1 MVKIRLAR
9 GGAKKNPFYSIVATD
24 SRKRR
29 DSGYIERIGYFNPVA
44 RGQEVR
50 LQLEED
56 RLSYWI
62 SQGAQIS
69 DRVKQLVKEYKDP
82 SIREKQ
88 LAMQAAKADEKAKKI
103 AAEEKAKA
111 DLEAKEA
118 AEVAAQ
124 EAAEAEA
131 PAEEAPAEEAPASEA
146 EAEKLQQKKLQQQ
159 KQKQKQKQ
167 KLQQQKQKLQ
177 QKKLQ
182 HQKQKQKLQQKK
194 SQKSQLKSLKK
205 NNLVSLTPQ
214 ENNKKLLVGKING
227 FFGLQ
232 GWVKV
237 FSYTNPR
244 TNIIN
249 YSPWSIKVDGNF
261 QTIDITSGRE
271 QSKTIVVHIKG
282 IDNREDS
289 QKFIGQ
295 DIYINKEQLPELTQ
309 GEYYW
314 HELIGFDVIN
324 KDEERLGTVDYFV
337 ETGAN
342 DVLVVK
348 GKKEYWIPYIEPFL
362 VSIDSKNNKILVD
375 WDKDF

>member
-1 MVKIRLAR
+1 
-9 GGAKKNPFYSIVATD
+9 
-24 SRKRR
+24 
-29 DSGYIERIGYFNPVA
+29 
-44 RGQEVR
+44 
-50 LQLEED
+50 
-56 RLSYWI
+56 
-62 SQGAQIS
+62 
-69 DRVKQLVKEYKDP
+69 
-82 SIREKQ
+82 
-88 LAMQAAKADEKAKKI
+88 
-103 AAEEKAKA
+103 
-111 DLEAKEA
+111 
-118 AEVAAQ
+118 
-124 EAAEAEA
+124 
-131 PAEEAPAEEAPASEA
+131 
-146 EAEKLQQKKLQQQ
+146 
-159 KQKQKQKQ
+159 
-167 KLQQQKQKLQ
+167 
-177 QKKLQ
+177 
-182 HQKQKQKLQQKK
+182 
-194 SQKSQLKSLKK
+194 
-205 NNLVSLTPQ
+205 VSLTPQ
-214 ENNKKLLVGKING
+214 ENNKKLLIGKING

-244 TNIIN
+244 TNILN

-261 QTIDITSGRE
+261 QSIDITSGRE
-271 QSKTIVVHIKG
+271 QSKTIVAHIKG
-282 IDNREDS
+282 VDNREDS

>member
-1 MVKIRLAR
+1 
-9 GGAKKNPFYSIVATD
+9 
-24 SRKRR
+24 
-29 DSGYIERIGYFNPVA
+29 
-44 RGQEVR
+44 
-50 LQLEED
+50 
-56 RLSYWI
+56 
-62 SQGAQIS
+62 
-69 DRVKQLVKEYKDP
+69 
-82 SIREKQ
+82 
-88 LAMQAAKADEKAKKI
+88 
-103 AAEEKAKA
+103 
-111 DLEAKEA
+111 
-118 AEVAAQ
+118 
-124 EAAEAEA
+124 
-131 PAEEAPAEEAPASEA
+131 
-146 EAEKLQQKKLQQQ
+146 
-159 KQKQKQKQ
+159 
-167 KLQQQKQKLQ
+167 
-177 QKKLQ
+177 
-182 HQKQKQKLQQKK
+182 
-194 SQKSQLKSLKK
+194 
-205 NNLVSLTPQ
+205 VSLTPQ

-271 QSKTIVVHIKG
+271 QSKTIVAHIKG

>member
-1 MVKIRLAR
+1 M
-9 GGAKKNPFYSIVATD
+9 
-24 SRKRR
+24 
-29 DSGYIERIGYFNPVA
+29 
-44 RGQEVR
+44 
-50 LQLEED
+50 
-56 RLSYWI
+56 
-62 SQGAQIS
+62 
-69 DRVKQLVKEYKDP
+69 
-82 SIREKQ
+82 
-88 LAMQAAKADEKAKKI
+88 
-103 AAEEKAKA
+103 
-111 DLEAKEA
+111 
-118 AEVAAQ
+118 
-124 EAAEAEA
+124 
-131 PAEEAPAEEAPASEA
+131 
-146 EAEKLQQKKLQQQ
+146 
-159 KQKQKQKQ
+159 
-167 KLQQQKQKLQ
+167 
-177 QKKLQ
+177 
-182 HQKQKQKLQQKK
+182 
-194 SQKSQLKSLKK
+194 
-205 NNLVSLTPQ
+205 SLTPQ

-244 TNIIN
+244 TNILN

-261 QTIDITSGRE
+261 QSIDITSGRE
-271 QSKTIVVHIKG
+271 QSKTIVAHIKG

-295 DIYINKEQLPELTQ
+295 DIYINKEQLPKLTQ

>member
-1 MVKIRLAR
+1 M
-9 GGAKKNPFYSIVATD
+9 
-24 SRKRR
+24 
-29 DSGYIERIGYFNPVA
+29 
-44 RGQEVR
+44 
-50 LQLEED
+50 
-56 RLSYWI
+56 
-62 SQGAQIS
+62 
-69 DRVKQLVKEYKDP
+69 
-82 SIREKQ
+82 
-88 LAMQAAKADEKAKKI
+88 
-103 AAEEKAKA
+103 
-111 DLEAKEA
+111 
-118 AEVAAQ
+118 
-124 EAAEAEA
+124 
-131 PAEEAPAEEAPASEA
+131 
-146 EAEKLQQKKLQQQ
+146 
-159 KQKQKQKQ
+159 
-167 KLQQQKQKLQ
+167 
-177 QKKLQ
+177 
-182 HQKQKQKLQQKK
+182 
-194 SQKSQLKSLKK
+194 
-205 NNLVSLTPQ
+205 SLTPQ
-214 ENNKKLLVGKING
+214 ENNKKLLIGKING

-244 TNIIN
+244 TNILN

-261 QTIDITSGRE
+261 QSIDITSGRE
-271 QSKTIVVHIKG
+271 QSKTIVAHIKG

-324 KDEERLGTVDYFV
+324 KDEEQLGTVDYFV

>member
-1 MVKIRLAR
+1 M
-9 GGAKKNPFYSIVATD
+9 
-24 SRKRR
+24 
-29 DSGYIERIGYFNPVA
+29 
-44 RGQEVR
+44 
-50 LQLEED
+50 
-56 RLSYWI
+56 
-62 SQGAQIS
+62 
-69 DRVKQLVKEYKDP
+69 
-82 SIREKQ
+82 
-88 LAMQAAKADEKAKKI
+88 
-103 AAEEKAKA
+103 
-111 DLEAKEA
+111 
-118 AEVAAQ
+118 
-124 EAAEAEA
+124 
-131 PAEEAPAEEAPASEA
+131 
-146 EAEKLQQKKLQQQ
+146 
-159 KQKQKQKQ
+159 
-167 KLQQQKQKLQ
+167 
-177 QKKLQ
+177 
-182 HQKQKQKLQQKK
+182 
-194 SQKSQLKSLKK
+194 
-205 NNLVSLTPQ
+205 SLTPKQ
-214 ENNKKLLVGKING
+214 NNKKLLVGKING

-244 TNIIN
+244 TNILN
-249 YSPWSIKVDGNF
+249 YSPWFFKVDGNF
-261 QTIDITSGRE
+261 QSIDITSGRE
-271 QSKTIVVHIKG
+271 QSKTIVAHIKG

-324 KDEERLGTVDYFV
+324 KDEEQLGTVDYFV

>member
-1 MVKIRLAR
+1 M
-9 GGAKKNPFYSIVATD
+9 
-24 SRKRR
+24 
-29 DSGYIERIGYFNPVA
+29 
-44 RGQEVR
+44 
-50 LQLEED
+50 
-56 RLSYWI
+56 
-62 SQGAQIS
+62 
-69 DRVKQLVKEYKDP
+69 
-82 SIREKQ
+82 
-88 LAMQAAKADEKAKKI
+88 
-103 AAEEKAKA
+103 
-111 DLEAKEA
+111 
-118 AEVAAQ
+118 
-124 EAAEAEA
+124 
-131 PAEEAPAEEAPASEA
+131 
-146 EAEKLQQKKLQQQ
+146 
-159 KQKQKQKQ
+159 
-167 KLQQQKQKLQ
+167 
-177 QKKLQ
+177 
-182 HQKQKQKLQQKK
+182 
-194 SQKSQLKSLKK
+194 
-205 NNLVSLTPQ
+205 SLTPQ

-244 TNIIN
+244 TNILN
-249 YSPWSIKVDGNF
+249 YSPWTIRVDGNF
-261 QTIDITSGRE
+261 QSIDITNGRE
-271 QSKTIVVHIKG
+271 QSKTIVAQIKG

>member
-1 MVKIRLAR
+1 MSSA
-9 GGAKKNPFYSIVATD
+9 
-24 SRKRR
+24 
-29 DSGYIERIGYFNPVA
+29 
-44 RGQEVR
+44 
-50 LQLEED
+50 
-56 RLSYWI
+56 
-62 SQGAQIS
+62 
-69 DRVKQLVKEYKDP
+69 
-82 SIREKQ
+82 
-88 LAMQAAKADEKAKKI
+88 
-103 AAEEKAKA
+103 
-111 DLEAKEA
+111 
-118 AEVAAQ
+118 
-124 EAAEAEA
+124 
-131 PAEEAPAEEAPASEA
+131 
-146 EAEKLQQKKLQQQ
+146 
-159 KQKQKQKQ
+159 
-167 KLQQQKQKLQ
+167 
-177 QKKLQ
+177 
-182 HQKQKQKLQQKK
+182 
-194 SQKSQLKSLKK
+194 
-205 NNLVSLTPQ
+205 PQ
-214 ENNKKLLVGKING
+214 ENDKKLLIGKING

-244 TNIIN
+244 TNILN
-249 YSPWSIKVDGNF
+249 YSPWTIRVDGNF
-261 QTIDITSGRE
+261 QSIDITNGRE
-271 QSKTIVVHIKG
+271 QSKTIVAQIIG

-324 KDEERLGTVDYFV
+324 KDEEQLGKVDYFV

>member
-1 MVKIRLAR
+1 M
-9 GGAKKNPFYSIVATD
+9 
-24 SRKRR
+24 
-29 DSGYIERIGYFNPVA
+29 
-44 RGQEVR
+44 
-50 LQLEED
+50 
-56 RLSYWI
+56 
-62 SQGAQIS
+62 
-69 DRVKQLVKEYKDP
+69 
-82 SIREKQ
+82 
-88 LAMQAAKADEKAKKI
+88 
-103 AAEEKAKA
+103 
-111 DLEAKEA
+111 
-118 AEVAAQ
+118 
-124 EAAEAEA
+124 
-131 PAEEAPAEEAPASEA
+131 
-146 EAEKLQQKKLQQQ
+146 
-159 KQKQKQKQ
+159 
-167 KLQQQKQKLQ
+167 
-177 QKKLQ
+177 
-182 HQKQKQKLQQKK
+182 
-194 SQKSQLKSLKK
+194 
-205 NNLVSLTPQ
+205 SLTPQ

-244 TNIIN
+244 TNVLN

-261 QTIDITSGRE
+261 QSIDITSGRE
-271 QSKTIVVHIKG
+271 QSKTIVAHIKG

-324 KDEERLGTVDYFV
+324 KDEEQLGTVDYFV

>member
-1 MVKIRLAR
+1 M
-9 GGAKKNPFYSIVATD
+9 S
-24 SRKRR
+24 S
-29 DSGYIERIGYFNPVA
+29 
-44 RGQEVR
+44 
-50 LQLEED
+50 
-56 RLSYWI
+56 
-62 SQGAQIS
+62 
-69 DRVKQLVKEYKDP
+69 
-82 SIREKQ
+82 
-88 LAMQAAKADEKAKKI
+88 
-103 AAEEKAKA
+103 
-111 DLEAKEA
+111 
-118 AEVAAQ
+118 
-124 EAAEAEA
+124 A
-131 PAEEAPAEEAPASEA
+131 P
-146 EAEKLQQKKLQQQ
+146 
-159 KQKQKQKQ
+159 
-167 KLQQQKQKLQ
+167 
-177 QKKLQ
+177 
-182 HQKQKQKLQQKK
+182 H
-194 SQKSQLKSLKK
+194 
-205 NNLVSLTPQ
+205 

-244 TNIIN
+244 TNILN

-261 QTIDITSGRE
+261 QSIDITNGRE
-271 QSKTIVVHIKG
+271 QSKTIVAHIKG

-295 DIYINKEQLPELTQ
+295 DIYINKEQLPKLTQ

-324 KDEERLGTVDYFV
+324 KDKERLGTVDYFV

>member
-1 MVKIRLAR
+1 M
-9 GGAKKNPFYSIVATD
+9 
-24 SRKRR
+24 
-29 DSGYIERIGYFNPVA
+29 
-44 RGQEVR
+44 
-50 LQLEED
+50 
-56 RLSYWI
+56 
-62 SQGAQIS
+62 
-69 DRVKQLVKEYKDP
+69 
-82 SIREKQ
+82 
-88 LAMQAAKADEKAKKI
+88 
-103 AAEEKAKA
+103 
-111 DLEAKEA
+111 
-118 AEVAAQ
+118 
-124 EAAEAEA
+124 
-131 PAEEAPAEEAPASEA
+131 
-146 EAEKLQQKKLQQQ
+146 
-159 KQKQKQKQ
+159 
-167 KLQQQKQKLQ
+167 
-177 QKKLQ
+177 
-182 HQKQKQKLQQKK
+182 
-194 SQKSQLKSLKK
+194 
-205 NNLVSLTPQ
+205 SLTPQ

-244 TNIIN
+244 TNILN

-261 QTIDITSGRE
+261 QSIVITSGRE
-271 QSKTIVVHIKG
+271 QSKTIVAHIKG

-324 KDEERLGTVDYFV
+324 KYEEQLGTVDYFV

>member
-1 MVKIRLAR
+1 M
-9 GGAKKNPFYSIVATD
+9 
-24 SRKRR
+24 
-29 DSGYIERIGYFNPVA
+29 
-44 RGQEVR
+44 
-50 LQLEED
+50 
-56 RLSYWI
+56 
-62 SQGAQIS
+62 
-69 DRVKQLVKEYKDP
+69 
-82 SIREKQ
+82 
-88 LAMQAAKADEKAKKI
+88 
-103 AAEEKAKA
+103 
-111 DLEAKEA
+111 
-118 AEVAAQ
+118 
-124 EAAEAEA
+124 
-131 PAEEAPAEEAPASEA
+131 
-146 EAEKLQQKKLQQQ
+146 
-159 KQKQKQKQ
+159 
-167 KLQQQKQKLQ
+167 
-177 QKKLQ
+177 
-182 HQKQKQKLQQKK
+182 
-194 SQKSQLKSLKK
+194 
-205 NNLVSLTPQ
+205 SLTPQ

-244 TNIIN
+244 TNILN

-261 QTIDITSGRE
+261 QSIDITSGRE
-271 QSKTIVVHIKG
+271 QSKTIVAHIKG

-289 QKFIGQ
+289 QKFIGR

-324 KDEERLGTVDYFV
+324 KDEEQLGTVDYFV

>member
-1 MVKIRLAR
+1 MSSA
-9 GGAKKNPFYSIVATD
+9 
-24 SRKRR
+24 
-29 DSGYIERIGYFNPVA
+29 
-44 RGQEVR
+44 
-50 LQLEED
+50 
-56 RLSYWI
+56 
-62 SQGAQIS
+62 
-69 DRVKQLVKEYKDP
+69 
-82 SIREKQ
+82 
-88 LAMQAAKADEKAKKI
+88 
-103 AAEEKAKA
+103 
-111 DLEAKEA
+111 
-118 AEVAAQ
+118 
-124 EAAEAEA
+124 
-131 PAEEAPAEEAPASEA
+131 
-146 EAEKLQQKKLQQQ
+146 
-159 KQKQKQKQ
+159 
-167 KLQQQKQKLQ
+167 
-177 QKKLQ
+177 
-182 HQKQKQKLQQKK
+182 
-194 SQKSQLKSLKK
+194 
-205 NNLVSLTPQ
+205 PQ
-214 ENNKKLLVGKING
+214 ENDKRLLVGKING

-244 TNIIN
+244 TNILN

-261 QTIDITSGRE
+261 QSIDITSGRE
-271 QSKTIVVHIKG
+271 QSKTIVAHIKG

>member
-1 MVKIRLAR
+1 
-9 GGAKKNPFYSIVATD
+9 
-24 SRKRR
+24 
-29 DSGYIERIGYFNPVA
+29 
-44 RGQEVR
+44 
-50 LQLEED
+50 
-56 RLSYWI
+56 
-62 SQGAQIS
+62 
-69 DRVKQLVKEYKDP
+69 
-82 SIREKQ
+82 
-88 LAMQAAKADEKAKKI
+88 
-103 AAEEKAKA
+103 
-111 DLEAKEA
+111 
-118 AEVAAQ
+118 
-124 EAAEAEA
+124 
-131 PAEEAPAEEAPASEA
+131 
-146 EAEKLQQKKLQQQ
+146 
-159 KQKQKQKQ
+159 
-167 KLQQQKQKLQ
+167 
-177 QKKLQ
+177 
-182 HQKQKQKLQQKK
+182 
-194 SQKSQLKSLKK
+194 
-205 NNLVSLTPQ
+205 VSLTPQ

-244 TNIIN
+244 TNILN

-261 QTIDITSGRE
+261 QSIDITSGRE
-271 QSKTIVVHIKG
+271 QSKTIVAHIKG
-282 IDNREDS
+282 VDNREDS

-324 KDEERLGTVDYFV
+324 KDEEQLGTVDYFV

>member
-1 MVKIRLAR
+1 M
-9 GGAKKNPFYSIVATD
+9 
-24 SRKRR
+24 
-29 DSGYIERIGYFNPVA
+29 
-44 RGQEVR
+44 
-50 LQLEED
+50 
-56 RLSYWI
+56 
-62 SQGAQIS
+62 
-69 DRVKQLVKEYKDP
+69 
-82 SIREKQ
+82 
-88 LAMQAAKADEKAKKI
+88 
-103 AAEEKAKA
+103 
-111 DLEAKEA
+111 
-118 AEVAAQ
+118 
-124 EAAEAEA
+124 
-131 PAEEAPAEEAPASEA
+131 
-146 EAEKLQQKKLQQQ
+146 
-159 KQKQKQKQ
+159 
-167 KLQQQKQKLQ
+167 
-177 QKKLQ
+177 
-182 HQKQKQKLQQKK
+182 
-194 SQKSQLKSLKK
+194 
-205 NNLVSLTPQ
+205 SLTPQ

-244 TNIIN
+244 TNILN

-261 QTIDITSGRE
+261 QSIDITSGRE
-271 QSKTIVVHIKG
+271 QSKTIVAHIKG
-282 IDNREDS
+282 VDNREDS

-324 KDEERLGTVDYFV
+324 MDEERLGTVDYFV

>member
-1 MVKIRLAR
+1 M
-9 GGAKKNPFYSIVATD
+9 
-24 SRKRR
+24 
-29 DSGYIERIGYFNPVA
+29 
-44 RGQEVR
+44 
-50 LQLEED
+50 
-56 RLSYWI
+56 
-62 SQGAQIS
+62 
-69 DRVKQLVKEYKDP
+69 
-82 SIREKQ
+82 
-88 LAMQAAKADEKAKKI
+88 
-103 AAEEKAKA
+103 
-111 DLEAKEA
+111 
-118 AEVAAQ
+118 
-124 EAAEAEA
+124 
-131 PAEEAPAEEAPASEA
+131 
-146 EAEKLQQKKLQQQ
+146 
-159 KQKQKQKQ
+159 
-167 KLQQQKQKLQ
+167 
-177 QKKLQ
+177 
-182 HQKQKQKLQQKK
+182 
-194 SQKSQLKSLKK
+194 
-205 NNLVSLTPQ
+205 SLTPQ

-244 TNIIN
+244 TNILN

-261 QTIDITSGRE
+261 QSIDITSGRE
-271 QSKTIVVHIKG
+271 QSKTIVAHIKG
-282 IDNREDS
+282 VDNREDS

>member
-1 MVKIRLAR
+1 M
-9 GGAKKNPFYSIVATD
+9 
-24 SRKRR
+24 
-29 DSGYIERIGYFNPVA
+29 
-44 RGQEVR
+44 
-50 LQLEED
+50 
-56 RLSYWI
+56 
-62 SQGAQIS
+62 
-69 DRVKQLVKEYKDP
+69 
-82 SIREKQ
+82 
-88 LAMQAAKADEKAKKI
+88 
-103 AAEEKAKA
+103 
-111 DLEAKEA
+111 
-118 AEVAAQ
+118 
-124 EAAEAEA
+124 
-131 PAEEAPAEEAPASEA
+131 
-146 EAEKLQQKKLQQQ
+146 
-159 KQKQKQKQ
+159 
-167 KLQQQKQKLQ
+167 
-177 QKKLQ
+177 
-182 HQKQKQKLQQKK
+182 
-194 SQKSQLKSLKK
+194 
-205 NNLVSLTPQ
+205 SLTPQ

-244 TNIIN
+244 TNILN
-249 YSPWSIKVDGNF
+249 YAPWSIKVDGNF
-261 QTIDITSGRE
+261 QSIDITSGRE
-271 QSKTIVVHIKG
+271 QSKTIVAHIKG

>member
-1 MVKIRLAR
+1 M
-9 GGAKKNPFYSIVATD
+9 S
-24 SRKRR
+24 S
-29 DSGYIERIGYFNPVA
+29 
-44 RGQEVR
+44 
-50 LQLEED
+50 
-56 RLSYWI
+56 
-62 SQGAQIS
+62 
-69 DRVKQLVKEYKDP
+69 
-82 SIREKQ
+82 
-88 LAMQAAKADEKAKKI
+88 
-103 AAEEKAKA
+103 
-111 DLEAKEA
+111 
-118 AEVAAQ
+118 
-124 EAAEAEA
+124 A
-131 PAEEAPAEEAPASEA
+131 P
-146 EAEKLQQKKLQQQ
+146 
-159 KQKQKQKQ
+159 
-167 KLQQQKQKLQ
+167 
-177 QKKLQ
+177 
-182 HQKQKQKLQQKK
+182 H
-194 SQKSQLKSLKK
+194 
-205 NNLVSLTPQ
+205 
-214 ENNKKLLVGKING
+214 ENGKKLLVGKING

-244 TNIIN
+244 ANILN

-261 QTIDITSGRE
+261 QSIDITSGRE
-271 QSKTIVVHIKG
+271 QSKTIVAHIKG

-348 GKKEYWIPYIEPFL
+348 GKKEYWIPYIKPFL

>member
-1 MVKIRLAR
+1 M
-9 GGAKKNPFYSIVATD
+9 
-24 SRKRR
+24 
-29 DSGYIERIGYFNPVA
+29 
-44 RGQEVR
+44 
-50 LQLEED
+50 
-56 RLSYWI
+56 
-62 SQGAQIS
+62 
-69 DRVKQLVKEYKDP
+69 
-82 SIREKQ
+82 
-88 LAMQAAKADEKAKKI
+88 
-103 AAEEKAKA
+103 
-111 DLEAKEA
+111 
-118 AEVAAQ
+118 
-124 EAAEAEA
+124 
-131 PAEEAPAEEAPASEA
+131 
-146 EAEKLQQKKLQQQ
+146 
-159 KQKQKQKQ
+159 
-167 KLQQQKQKLQ
+167 
-177 QKKLQ
+177 
-182 HQKQKQKLQQKK
+182 
-194 SQKSQLKSLKK
+194 
-205 NNLVSLTPQ
+205 SLTPQ

-244 TNIIN
+244 TNILN

-261 QTIDITSGRE
+261 HSIDITNGRE
-271 QSKTIVVHIKG
+271 QSKTIVAHIKG

-295 DIYINKEQLPELTQ
+295 DIYINKVQLPELTQ

-324 KDEERLGTVDYFV
+324 KDEEQLGTVDYFV

-348 GKKEYWIPYIEPFL
+348 GNKEYWIPYIEPFL

>member
-1 MVKIRLAR
+1 M
-9 GGAKKNPFYSIVATD
+9 
-24 SRKRR
+24 
-29 DSGYIERIGYFNPVA
+29 
-44 RGQEVR
+44 
-50 LQLEED
+50 
-56 RLSYWI
+56 
-62 SQGAQIS
+62 
-69 DRVKQLVKEYKDP
+69 
-82 SIREKQ
+82 
-88 LAMQAAKADEKAKKI
+88 
-103 AAEEKAKA
+103 
-111 DLEAKEA
+111 
-118 AEVAAQ
+118 
-124 EAAEAEA
+124 
-131 PAEEAPAEEAPASEA
+131 
-146 EAEKLQQKKLQQQ
+146 
-159 KQKQKQKQ
+159 
-167 KLQQQKQKLQ
+167 
-177 QKKLQ
+177 
-182 HQKQKQKLQQKK
+182 
-194 SQKSQLKSLKK
+194 
-205 NNLVSLTPQ
+205 SLTPQ
-214 ENNKKLLVGKING
+214 ENNKKLLIGKING

-244 TNIIN
+244 TNILN

-261 QTIDITSGRE
+261 QSIDITSGRE
-271 QSKTIVVHIKG
+271 QSKTIVAHIKG